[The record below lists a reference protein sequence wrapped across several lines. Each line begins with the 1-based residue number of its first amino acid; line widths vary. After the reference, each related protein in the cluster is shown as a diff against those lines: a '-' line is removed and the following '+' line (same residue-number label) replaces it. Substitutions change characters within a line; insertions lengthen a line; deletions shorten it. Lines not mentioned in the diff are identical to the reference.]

1 MQIKAVLLSFCPFKH
16 GMTFWAPRLENVE
29 LLGFNWV
36 ETFPLQCVSPNDT
49 NLNYTS
55 LIVIP
60 SVMIFLIIIFL
71 GHVFY
76 LSALNWWF
84 GLMTK
89 HQLYVPCSAQKYLFC
104 TFNLFVAPVCS
115 VNFAWLNLFRRDK
128 LQWKR
133 YRLPTNV
140 VKFIMTAIIYIL
152 LSFCCFYFD
161 VLLCNPVVLFLLIKI
176 E

>member
-1 MQIKAVLLSFCPFKH
+1 MQIKAVLYSFCPFNY

-49 NLNYTS
+49 NLNPTS

-76 LSALNWWF
+76 LSALNWCF
-84 GLMTK
+84 CLMTK
-89 HQLYVPCSAQKYLFC
+89 HQLLCPLLGSEIFVLYLQSFRCSSLQCELCMTQFISQGQIAMEKVS
-104 TFNLFVAPVCS
+104 VA
-115 VNFAWLNLFRRDK
+115 
-128 LQWKR
+128 
-133 YRLPTNV
+133 Y
-140 VKFIMTAIIYIL
+140 
-152 LSFCCFYFD
+152 
-161 VLLCNPVVLFLLIKI
+161 
-176 E
+176 